1 MARISRISA
10 SAAVAGVCLVAAG
23 AAVFGA
29 SVAHAGPND
38 IVLHRFLAQSDPGGG
53 ETCLGGTV
61 VNCTNGVQRQRPF
74 SATDDEPNPI
84 IAIIPDEAAFEGLV
98 KEMGIALAPRL
109 LEPAETL
116 GQAGFSMAFAT
127 TVQDIRNKADYWVRA
142 MPELGDAP
150 PGALT
155 TLALQM
161 RKGLPWSFEIGGA
174 ITHLVGSEMY
184 AMGTDLKWTMAD
196 GLRIGTIRLPD
207 VALRGS
213 VNRLVGNRDLDL
225 IVGGGDVTSGINK
238 RPVATPVEV
247 GELGLSGDA
256 VCNTQHHGGLDQA
269 VYLYRQEDNEWWSTE
284 LGRDV
289 PPGTFGENLTVKGL
303 AEPYLCVGDEIIL
316 PELRLQVTAPR
327 IPCNTLAAKMN
338 DKLFAKKFMKARL
351 PGIYCRV
358 LEAGTVR
365 EGDTFSVVE
374 YPGNRISTVQF
385 FVDWKRK
392 MTPAEI
398 SVYLDAPIDIR
409 SRTELEQQLRA
420 GT

>member
-1 MARISRISA
+1 MEVS
-10 SAAVAGVCLVAAG
+10 
-23 AAVFGA
+23 
-29 SVAHAGPND
+29 
-38 IVLHRFLAQSDPGGG
+38 
-53 ETCLGGTV
+53 
-61 VNCTNGVQRQRPF
+61 
-74 SATDDEPNPI
+74 
-84 IAIIPDEAAFEGLV
+84 
-98 KEMGIALAPRL
+98 
-109 LEPAETL
+109 
-116 GQAGFSMAFAT
+116 
-127 TVQDIRNKADYWVRA
+127 
-142 MPELGDAP
+142 
-150 PGALT
+150 
-155 TLALQM
+155 
-161 RKGLPWSFEIGGA
+161 
-174 ITHLVGSEMY
+174 
-184 AMGTDLKWTMAD
+184 
-196 GLRIGTIRLPD
+196 
-207 VALRGS
+207 S
-213 VNRLVGNRDLDL
+213 VNVGRRESVQL
-225 IVGGGDVTSGINK
+225 IGGGDVTSGINK

-374 YPGNRISTVQF
+374 YPGNRISTVQS